1 MATVHGGYAARQST
15 FCLPHD
21 DMPHI
26 LPPHTGRRR
35 AFVATALFATLA
47 ACIPASAAGRGVIVN
62 GMLVDPELLDQL
74 EKTYRTPIVANRYW
88 YDARAGL
95 WGLEGGPSSGRIAPG
110 VPLPGTLDPRASV
123 GRLAGITGVV
133 INGREIHPEE
143 LKFLR
148 TLYNTVNR
156 ARYWLNADGVGG
168 YENGPPLFNLNQAIR
183 ARAAQLGGQLRIGLF
198 GTIGSDGQCSYYLH
212 PNGPSTMTGNC

>member
-1 MATVHGGYAARQST
+1 
-15 FCLPHD
+15 
-21 DMPHI
+21 MPHFL
-26 LPPHTGRRR
+26 LPYTGHRRTL
-35 AFVATALFATLA
+35 VAMALLASLA
-47 ACIPASAAGRGVIVN
+47 ACIPASAAGQGVIVN
-62 GMLVDPELLDQL
+62 GMPVDTVLVDQL
-74 EKTYRTPIVANRYW
+74 EKTYRTPIVPNRYW
-88 YDARAGL
+88 YDARTGL
-95 WGLEGGPSSGRIAPG
+95 WGVEGGPSSGRIAPG
-110 VPLPGTLDPRASV
+110 VPLPGPLDPRASV

-148 TLYNTVNR
+148 TLYGTVNR